1 MTTFA
6 VLGTGNVGKTLAP
19 RLVEL
24 GHEVSIGT
32 RDVATT
38 MAKDDFAAWAAE
50 HPEVSVRSFADA
62 AASAEMVLNAT
73 NGDVTLEVLAQV
85 GADNLAGKVLVDIS
99 NGLDFSGG
107 FPPLITFPQDDS
119 MGEQIQRAFP
129 ETKVVKSLNTLTA
142 TLMADPSVLGDPG
155 SVFVSGDDAD
165 AKAAV
170 IDLLHEFGHTDVID
184 LGDITTARAVEW
196 LMPAWLRLM
205 APMGTYMFN
214 WKIVR

>member
-1 MTTFA
+1 MKIA
-6 VLGTGNVGKTLAP
+6 VLGSGMVGKTLAP

-24 GHEVSIGT
+24 GHEVVLGT
-32 RDVATT
+32 RDPEATL
-38 MAKDDFAAWAAE
+38 AKEDFAAWAAE
-50 HPEVSVRSFADA
+50 HPAVTVATFADA
-62 AASAEMVLNAT
+62 AASAELVLNAT
-73 NGDVTLEVLAQV
+73 NGDVTLDVLTLA

-129 ETKVVKSLNTLTA
+129 DTLVVKSLNTLTA
-142 TLMADPSVLGDPG
+142 PLMADPSVLADPG
-155 SVFVSGDDAD
+155 SVFVSGDDVA
-165 AKAAV
+165 AKKAV
-170 IDLLHEFGHTDVID
+170 TALLHEFGHTDVID

-196 LMPAWLRLM
+196 MMPAWLRLM
-205 APMGTYMFN
+205 GPMGTHMFN

>member
-1 MTTFA
+1 MKIA
-6 VLGTGNVGKTLAP
+6 VLGSGNVGKTLAP

-24 GHEVSIGT
+24 GHQVALGT
-32 RDVATT
+32 RDPAATLG
-38 MAKDDFAAWAAE
+38 KEDFAAWAAE
-50 HPEVSVRSFADA
+50 HPAVTVATFADA

-73 NGDVTLEVLAQV
+73 NGDVTLAVLGLA

-129 ETKVVKSLNTLTA
+129 DVLVVKSLNTLTA
-142 TLMADPSVLGDPG
+142 PLMADPSVLSDPG
-155 SVFVSGDDAD
+155 SVFVSGNDVG
-165 AKAAV
+165 AKKAV
-170 IDLLHEFGHTDVID
+170 TALLQEFGHTDVID
-184 LGDITTARAVEW
+184 LGDITTSRAVEW

-205 APMGTYMFN
+205 GPMGTPMFN

>member
-1 MTTFA
+1 MKFA
-6 VLGTGNVGKTLAP
+6 VLGSGMVGKTLAP

-24 GHEVSIGT
+24 GHEVVLGT
-32 RDVATT
+32 RDPAATL
-38 MAKDDFAAWAAE
+38 AKEDFAAWAAE
-50 HPEVSVRSFADA
+50 HPAVTVATFSDA
-62 AASAEMVLNAT
+62 AASAEFVLNAT
-73 NGDVTLEVLAQV
+73 NGDVTLDVLTLA

-99 NGLDFSGG
+99 NGMDFSGG

-129 ETKVVKSLNTLTA
+129 DALVVKSLNTLTA
-142 TLMADPSVLGDPG
+142 PLMADPSVLPDPG
-155 SVFVSGDDAD
+155 SVFVSGDDAG
-165 AKAAV
+165 AKKAV
-170 IDLLHEFGHTDVID
+170 TALLHEFGHTDVID

-205 APMGTYMFN
+205 GPMGSPMFN

>member
-1 MTTFA
+1 MKIA
-6 VLGTGNVGKTLAP
+6 VLGSGMVGKTLSP

-24 GHEVSIGT
+24 GHEVALGT
-32 RDVATT
+32 RDPAATL
-38 MAKDDFAAWAAE
+38 AKDDFAAWAAE
-50 HPEVSVRSFADA
+50 HPEVTVATFADA

-73 NGDVTLEVLAQV
+73 NGDVSLDVLRLA

-129 ETKVVKSLNTLTA
+129 DTLVVKSLNTMTA
-142 TLMADPSVLGDPG
+142 PLMADPSVLPDPG

-170 IDLLHEFGHTDVID
+170 TALLHEFGHTDVID

-196 LMPAWLRLM
+196 MMPAWLRLM
-205 APMGTYMFN
+205 GPVGTYMFN
-214 WKIVR
+214 WKVVR

>member
-1 MTTFA
+1 MKIA
-6 VLGTGNVGKTLAP
+6 VLGSGMVGKTLSS

-24 GHEVSIGT
+24 GHEVALGT
-32 RDVATT
+32 RDPAATL
-38 MAKDDFAAWAAE
+38 AKEDFAGWAAD
-50 HPEVSVRSFADA
+50 HPEVTVATFADA

-73 NGDVTLEVLAQV
+73 NGEVTLDVLGLA

-129 ETKVVKSLNTLTA
+129 DTLVVKSLNTMTA
-142 TLMADPSVLGDPG
+142 PLMADPSVLPDPG
-155 SVFVSGDDAD
+155 SVFVSGDDAE

-170 IDLLHEFGHTDVID
+170 TALLHEFGHTDVID

-205 APMGTYMFN
+205 GPMGTWMFN

>member
-1 MTTFA
+1 MKIA
-6 VLGTGNVGKTLAP
+6 VLGSGMVGKTLSP

-24 GHEVSIGT
+24 GHEVALGT
-32 RDVATT
+32 RDPAATL
-38 MAKDDFAAWAAE
+38 AKGDFAAWAAE
-50 HPEVSVRSFADA
+50 HPEVTVATFADA

-73 NGDVTLEVLAQV
+73 NGDVTLDVLSLA

-99 NGLDFSGG
+99 NGLDLTGG

-129 ETKVVKSLNTLTA
+129 EVKVVKSLNTLTA
-142 TLMADPSVLGDPG
+142 PLMADPSVLGDPG
-155 SVFVSGDDAD
+155 SVFVSGDDAE

-170 IDLLHEFGHTDVID
+170 TALLHEFGHTDVID

-196 LMPAWLRLM
+196 MMPAWLRLM
-205 APMGTYMFN
+205 GPMGTHMFN